1 MTPEVTRAERLAGR
15 ASPMP
20 AGSPD
25 CPQSRA
31 LSDWSQAATSQRLPC
46 SAHRRA
52 PGLYDPPSCSLP
64 FLKHRCDCVLG
75 PRPVPKGRTGGR
87 CLSCKQELK

>member
-52 PGLYDPPSCSLP
+52 PGLYDPPSCHTYIANFVLLTSLGHAEG
-64 FLKHRCDCVLG
+64 LLQDAL
-75 PRPVPKGRTGGR
+75 
-87 CLSCKQELK
+87 